1 MPYYT
6 ILNKST
12 GETRDELMS
21 ISEMEAFD
29 AANPDCEIL
38 CGAPRIAFR
47 TGTRVKGVDN
57 EFKDRL
63 REIKK
68 AHVGSTIDI
77 N

>member
-6 ILNKST
+6 ILNKTS
-12 GETRDELMS
+12 GESREELMS
-21 ISEMEAFD
+21 ISEMEQYD
-29 AANPDCEIL
+29 LDHPDEEIL

-47 TGTRVKGVDN
+47 TGTKVKVDN

-68 AHVGSTIDI
+68 AHKGSTIDV